1 MGVNGLKEYGLT
13 FEIANCQR
21 ETPFVFSAHSSIGC
35 GGFARTAYYPETV
48 ESLQS
53 LIKALKEKD
62 VPFYVVG
69 NMTNVLP
76 PDGESRRVFIV
87 TKRLAQTDIDNG
99 YFGAGVTSGALLRA
113 CRSAHK
119 SGAEFLAGIPCTL
132 GGALYMNAGA
142 AGVYIS
148 EIVESVT
155 VLRGENILV
164 LPVCDCRYAY
174 KTSVFM
180 QNDDVILGGKLR
192 LKTADDETI
201 KQETSRFLER
211 RKHLPKGKSMGCVFK
226 NPDGA
231 TAGKLID
238 GAGLKGLRI
247 GGAKVSEEHAN
258 FIIND
263 KNATSAEIR
272 TLIGIIKNAVFAQY
286 KIRLQEEIRY
296 LT

>member
-76 PDGESRRVFIV
+76 PDGESRRVFIA

-113 CRSAHK
+113 CRAAHK

-132 GGALYMNAGA
+132 GGAL
-142 AGVYIS
+142 
-148 EIVESVT
+148 
-155 VLRGENILV
+155 
-164 LPVCDCRYAY
+164 
-174 KTSVFM
+174 
-180 QNDDVILGGKLR
+180 
-192 LKTADDETI
+192 
-201 KQETSRFLER
+201 
-211 RKHLPKGKSMGCVFK
+211 
-226 NPDGA
+226 
-231 TAGKLID
+231 
-238 GAGLKGLRI
+238 
-247 GGAKVSEEHAN
+247 
-258 FIIND
+258 
-263 KNATSAEIR
+263 
-272 TLIGIIKNAVFAQY
+272 
-286 KIRLQEEIRY
+286 
-296 LT
+296 

>member
-1 MGVNGLKEYGLT
+1 MGGNGLKEYALAL
-13 FEIANCQR
+13 EIENCKR
-21 ETPFVFSAHSSIGC
+21 ETPFAFSEHSSIGC

-48 ESLQS
+48 ESVKTLVHT
-53 LIKALKEKD
+53 LKEQEI
-62 VPFYVVG
+62 PFYVVG

-76 PDGESRRVFIV
+76 PDGESRRVFIA